1 LVDNKTVTAT
11 CRPKVVIADDHPA
24 TLRAVIALLTE
35 EYQVVAAV
43 EDGDLALEAVE
54 QFQPELVLLD
64 ICMPRLDGFRTVREL
79 KIKGFAGAIVFLTGQ
94 EDEDYLSAARDLGV
108 LGYVLKSRMGTDLV
122 RALSEALARKAF
134 AQSQSGN

>member
-1 LVDNKTVTAT
+1 VDNKTVTAT

-64 ICMPRLDGFRTVREL
+64 ICMPRLDGLRTVREL
-79 KIKGFAGAIVFLTGQ
+79 KIKGFAGAIVFLTAQ